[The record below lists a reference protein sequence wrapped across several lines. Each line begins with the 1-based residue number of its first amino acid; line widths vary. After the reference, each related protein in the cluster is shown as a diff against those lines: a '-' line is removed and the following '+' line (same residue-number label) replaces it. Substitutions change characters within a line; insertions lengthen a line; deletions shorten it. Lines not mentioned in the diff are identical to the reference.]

1 MSVRSGSSMKQHA
14 EVALQK
20 TKNLEPPV
28 FDFGGHWRNELGS
41 YMDLTVDGN
50 NNVTGKYVSAVSGT
64 GGPTPSTDLRGTVTG
79 DLIAFMVNW
88 GSAITTWA
96 GHGVFDAANQ
106 PQILTL
112 WHLVVSIAD
121 ETNPQNQWE
130 TVMAGADSFS
140 R

>member
-1 MSVRSGSSMKQHA
+1 MKQHA
-14 EVALQK
+14 EIALQK
-20 TKNLEPPV
+20 TKNLTPAV
-28 FDFGGHWRNELGS
+28 FDFGGHWKNELGS
-41 YMDLTVDGN
+41 YMDLTVDGS

-79 DLIAFMVNW
+79 DLIAFTVNW

-96 GHGVFDAANQ
+96 GHGVFDANNQ

-121 ETNPQNQWE
+121 ETDPQKQWE
-130 TVMAGADSFS
+130 TVMAGADTFF

>member
-1 MSVRSGSSMKQHA
+1 
-14 EVALQK
+14 
-20 TKNLEPPV
+20 
-28 FDFGGHWRNELGS
+28 
-41 YMDLTVDGN
+41 MDLTVDGS

-79 DLIAFMVNW
+79 DLIAFTVNW

-96 GHGVFDAANQ
+96 GHGVFDANNQ
-106 PQILTL
+106 PQVLTL

-121 ETNPQNQWE
+121 ETDPQKQWE
-130 TVMAGADSFS
+130 TVMAGADTFF

>member
-1 MSVRSGSSMKQHA
+1 MKLHA

-20 TKNLEPPV
+20 TKNLKPTT
-28 FDFGGHWRNELGS
+28 FDFNGHWKNELKS
-41 YMDLTVDGN
+41 YMDIKVNGN

-64 GGPTPSTDLRGTVTG
+64 GGPTPSTDVQGTVTG
-79 DLIAFMVNW
+79 DLIVFTVNW

-96 GHGVFDAANQ
+96 GHGIFDASNQ

-112 WHLVVSIAD
+112 WHLVLSIAD
-121 ETNPQNQWE
+121 ETDPQKQWE
-130 TVMAGADSFS
+130 TVMAGADTFF